1 MPLKAPE
8 AYELDRTES
17 PLMGRHWADPND
29 DSSSDLSEI
38 ESATIWHL
46 NIGPSSG
53 PAGAAFSQV
62 SFLGLF
68 QINKG

>member
-1 MPLKAPE
+1 MEIQK
-8 AYELDRTES
+8 TERRI
-17 PLMGRHWADPND
+17 L
-29 DSSSDLSEI
+29 SDLSET

-68 QINKG
+68 QINKD